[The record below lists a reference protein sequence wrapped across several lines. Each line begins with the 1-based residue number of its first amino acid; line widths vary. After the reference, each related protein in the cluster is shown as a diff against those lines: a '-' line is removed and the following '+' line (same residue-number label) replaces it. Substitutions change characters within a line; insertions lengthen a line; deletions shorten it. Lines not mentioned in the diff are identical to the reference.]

1 MKKATFLTYNKPLLC
16 AMVQEDTIEKMKF
29 VIHNSIS
36 DGAEALG
43 LQLEELVLED
53 RTEEKLKELFATCK
67 GLPTYITSYRGKNS
81 VNLSDDERVEL
92 LLLAAKCG
100 ATLCDVMSDLYDP
113 QPYEVTEN
121 EEAINKQKELIKK
134 LHGLGAEVLMST
146 HTHTFFDEE
155 TIIKIAKSQQERGAD
170 VVKIVNFSQTE
181 EQLMHNIS
189 VCAKLKDNIDR
200 PYLFLTNGVHGRFIR
215 HVGPT
220 LGCCMYLCVQ
230 QYKPGY
236 STEQP
241 KLTAIKQVRDNF
253 IL

>member
-1 MKKATFLTYNKPLLC
+1 MKPTFLRYTKPLLC

-43 LQLEELVLED
+43 IQLEDLKLEE
-53 RTEEKLKELFATCK
+53 RTDEKLKDLFASCK
-67 GLPTYITSYRGKNS
+67 GLPTYVTSYRVRNS
-81 VNLSDDERVEL
+81 EGLTDDERVEL
-92 LLLAAKCG
+92 LIRAAKCG

-121 EEAINKQKELIKK
+121 VEAIEKQKQLINK
-134 LHGLGAEVLMST
+134 LHELGVEVLMST
-146 HTHTFFDEE
+146 HTHTFFNEE
-155 TIIKIAKSQQERGAD
+155 TIMKIAKAQQERGAD
-170 VVKIVNFSQTE
+170 IVKIVNLANTE
-181 EQLMHNIS
+181 EQMLENIRACANLKHNID
-189 VCAKLKDNIDR
+189 KN
-200 PYLFLTNGVHGRFIR
+200 YLFLTGGTYARFLR
-215 HVGPT
+215 HAGPS

-236 STEQP
+236 STDQP
-241 KLTAIKQVRDNF
+241 KISAIKQVRDNF